1 MHTAVSM
8 PVLLL
13 QICAMQRDA
22 IYTDEIHSSGFTF
35 DDKVASVFSD
45 MINRSV
51 PGYAQTLQMVEL
63 LSHQYAQDDS
73 NLYDL
78 GCSLGAATLAL
89 YRGSR
94 ARRCQVIAIDNS
106 AAMIDRCRQTL
117 GHEEIQLHCQ
127 DILTTPIENAS
138 VVVLNF
144 VLQFIAVEQRLPLL
158 QTICSG
164 LRPGGI
170 LILSEK
176 ISFSDL
182 RENNLQI
189 ELHEAFKR
197 AHGYSELEIS
207 RKRTALEN
215 VLIPEP
221 LSAHHKRLADAGFS
235 SSYTWFQ
242 CFNFTSM
249 IAIKSA

>member
-1 MHTAVSM
+1 
-8 PVLLL
+8 
-13 QICAMQRDA
+13 MQRDA
-22 IYTDEIHSSGFTF
+22 IYIDEIHSSGFTF
-35 DDKVASVFSD
+35 DDRVASVFSD

-63 LSHQYAQDDS
+63 LSHQYAQNGS

-89 YRGSR
+89 RRGSR
-94 ARRCQVIAIDNS
+94 ERQCRVIGIDNS
-106 AAMIDRCRQTL
+106 AAMIDRCRQIL
-117 GHEEIQLHCQ
+117 GHEDIELHCQ
-127 DILTTPIENAS
+127 DILATPIENAS

-144 VLQFIAVEQRLPLL
+144 VLQFIAIEQRQQLL
-158 QTICSG
+158 QAICTG

-176 ISFSDL
+176 ISFPDP
-182 RENNLQI
+182 RENRLQI

-207 RKRTALEN
+207 RKRTALED

-221 LSAHHKRLADAGFS
+221 LSTHHQRLADAGFCS
-235 SSYTWFQ
+235 SHTWFQ
-242 CFNFTSM
+242 CFNFSSM
-249 IAIKSA
+249 IAIKSV